1 MAASGP
7 DAKKTAGA
15 ASPAVRFA
23 SVNEEIAPAET
34 LQSLDSLSTPAAGDD
49 ADAAGGAQQLKQLS
63 ESLQGTHLQERRMS
77 HFAFEPVS
85 LPVSR
90 VRLFPPFHF
99 IVVFLCSGRCCL
111 DGYTFARMWTMPCRF
126 ITEQLFGLP
135 NPKRI
140 ILSTESIV
148 LSLIYGVLLC

>member
-7 DAKKTAGA
+7 DAKKPAGA

-23 SVNEEIAPAET
+23 SVNEEIAPPET
-34 LQSLDSLSTPAAGDD
+34 LQSLDSQSTAAAGDG

-90 VRLFPPFHF
+90 VRLFSPFHCRLL
-99 IVVFLCSGRCCL
+99 VLWTLLSV
-111 DGYTFARMWTMPCRF
+111 DGYTFAR
-126 ITEQLFGLP
+126 I
-135 NPKRI
+135 
-140 ILSTESIV
+140 
-148 LSLIYGVLLC
+148 